1 MQRIST
7 EPDGVFKNGVPGVQ
21 RGTKFNA
28 EWCNAV
34 QEELANFIEKA
45 GLTLDADDSEQLW
58 KALAAVFAAG
68 ISLGDSMVHGS
79 GSGANSSATLNHDK
93 LGVAATGDVAAELHA
108 EFVKFIRSQ
117 KTAQIGTKIV
127 ENNIVVT
134 VDEII
139 EFAKN
144 AIVKNLLRVNG
155 NAIFD
160 QGVDIAGALS
170 VDSTVRSEGGFSGSI
185 SGRTGENAN
194 FPTIR
199 ADQIIARTANG
210 EISLGSVL
218 SGLFKGTITGFVNGS
233 WIPGE
238 NAYFKLRMSTV
249 HVLQVM
255 ENLPDGA
262 IAVFYNTEPDGQA
275 TYVISWRDMDYSAR
289 VKTVNSGTPFVFMKK
304 KNSSNQDCG
313 MLLAVGDAG
322 GSP

>member
-34 QEELANFIEKA
+34 QEELANFIETA
-45 GLTLDADDSEQLW
+45 GLELDADDSEQLR

-68 ISLGDSMVHGS
+68 LSLGDSMVHGS

-108 EFVKFIRSQ
+108 EFVKFIRGQ

-127 ENNIVVT
+127 SNNIIVT
-134 VDEII
+134 INEIV

-144 AIVKNLLRVNG
+144 LIVKNILTVEG
-155 NAIFD
+155 NAAFNQSVEIT
-160 QGVDIAGALS
+160 GALNIGG
-170 VDSTVRSEGGFSGSI
+170 TVRSEGGFSGGI
-185 SGRTGENAN
+185 SGRAGESAN
-194 FPTIR
+194 FPLIR
-199 ADQIIARTANG
+199 ADQILARTANG

-218 SGLFKGTITGFVNGS
+218 SGLFKGTITGFVDGS
-233 WIPGE
+233 WIPGD
-238 NAYFKLRMSTV
+238 NAYFKRAADTIYPIVEMDD
-249 HVLQVM
+249 
-255 ENLPDGA
+255 LPDGA
-262 IAVFYNTEPDGQA
+262 IAVFYNAPSSA
-275 TYVISWRDMDYSAR
+275 SYVISWRDMNYSQR

-304 KNSSNQDCG
+304 KNLSNENCG

>member
-34 QEELANFIEKA
+34 QEELANFIETA
-45 GLTLDADDSEQLW
+45 GLELDADDSEQLW
-58 KALAAVFAAG
+58 KALLAVFAAG

-108 EFVKFIRSQ
+108 EFVKFIRGQ

-134 VDEII
+134 VNEII
-139 EFAKN
+139 EFARN
-144 AIVKNLLRVNG
+144 AVVKNLLRVNG

-160 QGVDIAGALS
+160 QAVEIAGTLNVGGA
-170 VDSTVRSEGGFSGSI
+170 VRSEGGFSGGI
-185 SGRTGENAN
+185 SGRAGESAN
-194 FPTIR
+194 FPLIR
-199 ADQIIARTANG
+199 ADQILARTANG

-218 SGLFKGTITGFVNGS
+218 SGLFKGTITGFVDGS
-233 WIPGE
+233 WIPGG
-238 NAYFKLRMSTV
+238 NAYFERAADTIYPIVEMDD
-249 HVLQVM
+249 
-255 ENLPDGA
+255 LPDGA
-262 IAVFYNTEPDGQA
+262 IAVFYNAPSSA
-275 TYVISWRDMDYSAR
+275 SYVISWRDMNYSQR

-304 KNSSNQDCG
+304 KNLSNENCG

>member
-34 QEELANFIEKA
+34 QEELANFIETA
-45 GLTLDADDSEQLW
+45 GLELDADDSEQLW

-68 ISLGDSMVHGS
+68 LSLGNSTVHGS
-79 GSGANSSATLNHDK
+79 GSGSNSSATLNNDK

-108 EFVKFIRSQ
+108 EFLKFIRGQ

-127 ENNIVVT
+127 SNNIIVT
-134 VDEII
+134 INEIV

-144 AIVKNLLRVNG
+144 LIVKNILTVEG
-155 NAIFD
+155 NAAFNQSVEITSALNV
-160 QGVDIAGALS
+160 GGA
-170 VDSTVRSEGGFSGSI
+170 VRSEGGFSGAI
-185 SGRTGENAN
+185 SGRAGESAN
-194 FPTIR
+194 FPLIR
-199 ADQIIARTANG
+199 ADQILARTANG

-218 SGLFKGTITGFVNGS
+218 SGLFKGTITGFVDGS
-233 WIPGE
+233 WIPGD
-238 NAYFKLRMSTV
+238 NAYFKRAADTIYPIVEMDD
-249 HVLQVM
+249 
-255 ENLPDGA
+255 LPDGA
-262 IAVFYNTEPDGQA
+262 IAVFYNAPSGA
-275 TYVISWRDMDYSAR
+275 SYVISWRDMNYSQR

-304 KNSSNQDCG
+304 KNLSNENCG

>member
-28 EWCNAV
+28 EWFNAV
-34 QEELANFIEKA
+34 QEELAHFIEQA
-45 GLTLDADDSEQLW
+45 GLTLDADDSGQLW
-58 KALAAVFAAG
+58 KALLAVFAAG
-68 ISLGDSMVHGS
+68 LSLGDSMVHGF
-79 GSGANSSATLNHDK
+79 GSGANFSATLHHDK

-108 EFVKFIRSQ
+108 EFVKFIRGQ

-127 ENNIVVT
+127 SNNIVVT
-134 VDEII
+134 INEIV

-144 AIVKNLLRVNG
+144 LIVKNILTVEG
-155 NAIFD
+155 NATFN
-160 QGVDIAGALS
+160 QSVEIAGALN
-170 VDSTVRSEGGFSGSI
+170 VGGTVRSEGGFSGSI

-194 FPTIR
+194 FPLIR
-199 ADQIIARTANG
+199 ADQILARTANG

-218 SGLFKGTITGFVNGS
+218 SGLFKGTITGFVDGS
-233 WIPGE
+233 WIPGDS
-238 NAYFKLRMSTV
+238 AYFKRAADTIYPIVEMDD
-249 HVLQVM
+249 
-255 ENLPDGA
+255 LPDGA
-262 IAVFYNTEPDGQA
+262 IAVFYNAPSGA
-275 TYVISWRDMDYSAR
+275 SYVISWRDMNYSQR

-304 KNSSNQDCG
+304 KNLSNENCG

>member
-34 QEELANFIEKA
+34 QEELANFIETA
-45 GLTLDADDSEQLW
+45 GLELDSDDSEQLW

-68 ISLGDSMVHGS
+68 LSLGDSMVHGS

-108 EFVKFIRSQ
+108 EFVKFIRGQ

-134 VDEII
+134 VNEII
-139 EFAKN
+139 EFARN
-144 AIVKNLLRVNG
+144 AVVKNLLRVNG

-160 QGVDIAGALS
+160 LAVEIAGALN
-170 VDSTVRSEGGFSGSI
+170 VGGAVRSEGGFSGGI
-185 SGRTGENAN
+185 SGRAGESAN
-194 FPTIR
+194 FPLIR
-199 ADQIIARTANG
+199 ADQILARTANG

-218 SGLFKGTITGFVNGS
+218 SGLFKGTITGFVDGS
-233 WIPGE
+233 WIPGD
-238 NAYFKLRMSTV
+238 NAYFKRAADTIYPIVEMDD
-249 HVLQVM
+249 
-255 ENLPDGA
+255 LPDGA
-262 IAVFYNTEPDGQA
+262 IAVFYNAPSSA
-275 TYVISWRDMDYSAR
+275 SYVISWRDMNYSQR

-304 KNSSNQDCG
+304 KNLSNENCG

>member
-28 EWCNAV
+28 EWFNAV
-34 QEELANFIEKA
+34 QDELANFIEAA
-45 GLTLDADDSEQLW
+45 GLELDADDSEQLW

-68 ISLGDSMVHGS
+68 LSLGDSMVHGS

-93 LGVAATGDVAAELHA
+93 LGVAATDDVAAELHA
-108 EFVKFIRSQ
+108 EFVKFIRGQ

-127 ENNIVVT
+127 SNNIIVT
-134 VDEII
+134 INEIV

-144 AIVKNLLRVNG
+144 LIVKNILTVEGDAAFNQSVE
-155 NAIFD
+155 ITS
-160 QGVDIAGALS
+160 ALN
-170 VDSTVRSEGGFSGSI
+170 VGGTVRSEGGFSGAI
-185 SGRTGENAN
+185 SGRAGESAN
-194 FPTIR
+194 FPLIR
-199 ADQIIARTANG
+199 ADQILARAANG
-210 EISLGSVL
+210 EISLGNVL

-233 WIPGE
+233 WIPGD
-238 NAYFKLRMSTV
+238 NAYFKRAADTIYPIVEMDD
-249 HVLQVM
+249 
-255 ENLPDGA
+255 LPDGA
-262 IAVFYNTEPDGQA
+262 IAVFYNAPSSA
-275 TYVISWRDMDYSAR
+275 SYVISWRDMNYSQR

-304 KNSSNQDCG
+304 KNLSNENCG

>member
-34 QEELANFIEKA
+34 QEELANFIETA
-45 GLTLDADDSEQLW
+45 GLELDADDSEQLW
-58 KALAAVFAAG
+58 KALLAVFTAG
-68 ISLGDSMVHGS
+68 LSLGDSMVHGS

-93 LGVAATGDVAAELHA
+93 LGVTATGDVAAELHA
-108 EFVKFIRSQ
+108 EFVKFIRGQ

-134 VDEII
+134 VNEII

-144 AIVKNLLRVNG
+144 LIVKNILTVEG
-155 NAIFD
+155 NAAFKQSVEITSALNV
-160 QGVDIAGALS
+160 GGA
-170 VDSTVRSEGGFSGSI
+170 VRSEGGFSGGI
-185 SGRTGENAN
+185 SGRAGESAN
-194 FPTIR
+194 FPLIR
-199 ADQIIARTANG
+199 ADQILARTANG

-218 SGLFKGTITGFVNGS
+218 SGLFKGTITGFVDGS
-233 WIPGE
+233 WIPGD
-238 NAYFKLRMSTV
+238 NAYFKRAADTIYPIVEMDD
-249 HVLQVM
+249 
-255 ENLPDGA
+255 LPDGA
-262 IAVFYNTEPDGQA
+262 IAVFYNAPSSA
-275 TYVISWRDMDYSAR
+275 SYVISWRDMNYSQR

-304 KNSSNQDCG
+304 KNLSNENCG